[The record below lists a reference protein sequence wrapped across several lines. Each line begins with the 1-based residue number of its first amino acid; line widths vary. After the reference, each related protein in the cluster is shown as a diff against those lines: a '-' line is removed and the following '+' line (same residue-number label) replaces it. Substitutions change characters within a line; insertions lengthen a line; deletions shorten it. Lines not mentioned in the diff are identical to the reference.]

1 MVKVVETTERNTTY
15 TKTQHKKVTYN
26 KSISNANKVEET
38 EEKKEEKYRKNWIT
52 RI

>member
-1 MVKVVETTERNTTY
+1 MVKEVERTELNTTY
-15 TKTQHKKVTYN
+15 TKEQSKTVTSN
-26 KSISNANKVEET
+26 KSISNAIKVEET